1 MTEVAQRQA
10 TSLVS
15 ENILGDTDMTLID
28 RRGLL
33 LAAGAALGAGPVF
46 AQPAE
51 TIADNPLATTA
62 ANQAAT
68 FRNQDRTRPVRAIRA
83 GRQVRPLPPHAR
95 TLAGLTFKSA
105 GKTRT
110 VDSYMARRRTAG
122 LLVLKRGE
130 VALERY
136 GLGNG
141 PESRWTSFS
150 TAKSMTSTLAGA
162 ALNDGAIRSLDD
174 TVAQYLPR
182 LAGTAYQDVSIRNLL
197 RMASGVAWTE
207 DYDPTGKSDIAALG
221 LALAAQKPGAVLDL
235 MASRPRAAPQGSVFN
250 YSTGESCLLGAVVSA
265 ATGRP
270 LADYFAEK
278 VWGPAGMEADGY
290 WQLESPGGLELGG
303 MGVGARLRDFGR
315 FGQFFLEEGEAGGRQ
330 PLPQGWRDL
339 AGQPDAEA
347 TGFGKLEKGYP
358 LGYGYQWWVFP
369 REAGSPHDGAFTAQ
383 GIFGQFIYVNPREQ
397 VVAVVWSAWRSAWQT
412 DSEFETYDLLAAAVE
427 ALRA

>member
-1 MTEVAQRQA
+1 
-10 TSLVS
+10 
-15 ENILGDTDMTLID
+15 MTLID

-33 LAAGAALGAGPVF
+33 LAAGAALGAGRAF
-46 AQPAE
+46 AQPSEA
-51 TIADNPLATTA
+51 IADNPLATTA

-68 FRNQDRTRPVRAIRA
+68 FRNQDLARPVRAIRA
-83 GRQVRPLPPHAR
+83 GRQPRPLPPHAR
-95 TLAGLTFKSA
+95 SLAGMTFKS
-105 GKTRT
+105 GDRT
-110 VDSYMARRRTAG
+110 VGIDDYMTRRRTTG
-122 LLVLKRGE
+122 LLVLKKGE

-162 ALNDGAIRSLDD
+162 ALHDGAIRSLDD
-174 TVAQYLPR
+174 TVSRYLPR
-182 LAGTAYQDVSIRNLL
+182 MAGTAYQDVTVRNLL

-221 LALAAQKPGAVLDL
+221 AALATRRPGAVLDL

-270 LADYFAEK
+270 LADYYAEK

-290 WQLESPGGLELGG
+290 WQLESPGGLDLGG
-303 MGVGARLRDFGR
+303 MGVSARLRDFGR
-315 FGQFFLEEGEAGGRQ
+315 FGQFILEDGEAGGQRL
-330 PLPQGWRDL
+330 LPQGWRDL
-339 AGQPDAEA
+339 AGQPDAES

-358 LGYGYQWWVFP
+358 LGYGYQWWVLP
-369 REAGSPHDGAFTAQ
+369 RKAGSAHDGAFTAQ
-383 GIFGQFIYVNPREQ
+383 GIFGQFVYVNPREQ
-397 VVAVVWSAWRSAWQT
+397 VVAVVWSAWRSAWQA

>member
-1 MTEVAQRQA
+1 
-10 TSLVS
+10 
-15 ENILGDTDMTLID
+15 MTLID

-33 LAAGAALGAGPVF
+33 LAAGAALGAGRAF
-46 AQPAE
+46 AEPRE
-51 TIADNPLATTA
+51 TIAENPLATTP

-68 FRNQDRTRPVRAIRA
+68 FRNQDLARPVRAIRA
-83 GRQVRPLPPHAR
+83 GRRPRPLPPHAR
-95 TLAGLTFKSA
+95 SLAGLTFKS
-105 GKTRT
+105 GERT
-110 VDSYMARRRTAG
+110 LDVEAYMTRRRTTG
-122 LLVLKRGE
+122 LLVLKQGE

-162 ALNDGAIRSLDD
+162 ALHDGAIRSLDD

-182 LAGTAYQDVSIRNLL
+182 MAGTAYQDVTLRNLL

-207 DYDPTGKSDIAALG
+207 DYDPTGNSDIAALG
-221 LALAAQKPGAVLDL
+221 GALATRRPGAVLEL

-265 ATGRP
+265 ATGRR
-270 LADYFAEK
+270 LAEYYAEK
-278 VWGPAGMEADGY
+278 VWKPAGMEADGY

-303 MGVGARLRDFGR
+303 MGVSARLRDFGR
-315 FGQFFLEEGEAGGRQ
+315 FGQFILEDGVEGGQRR
-330 PLPQGWRDL
+330 LPQGWRDL
-339 AGQPDAEA
+339 AGQPDAES

-358 LGYGYQWWVFP
+358 LGYGYQWWVLP
-369 REAGSPHDGAFTAQ
+369 RKAGGAHDGAFTAQ
-383 GIFGQFIYVNPREQ
+383 GIFGQFVYVNPREQ
-397 VVAVVWSAWRSAWQT
+397 AVAVVWSAWRSAWET

>member
-1 MTEVAQRQA
+1 
-10 TSLVS
+10 
-15 ENILGDTDMTLID
+15 MTLID

-33 LAAGAALGAGPVF
+33 LAAGAALGPGRVF
-46 AQPAE
+46 AQPRE
-51 TIADNPLATTA
+51 TIAENPLDTTA

-68 FRNQDRTRPVRAIRA
+68 FRNQDLARPVRPIRA
-83 GRQVRPLPPHAR
+83 GRRPRPLPPHAR
-95 TLAGLTFKSA
+95 SLAGLTFQA
-105 GKTRT
+105 GERT
-110 VDSYMARRRTAG
+110 LDVEAYMTRRRTTG

-162 ALNDGAIRSLDD
+162 ALHDGAIRSLDD

-182 LAGTAYQDVSIRNLL
+182 MAGTAYQDVTLRNLL
-197 RMASGVAWTE
+197 RMSSGVAWTE

-221 LALAAQKPGAVLDL
+221 GALATRRPGAVLDL

-265 ATGRP
+265 ATGRR
-270 LADYFAEK
+270 LADYYAEK
-278 VWGPAGMEADGY
+278 VWKPAGMEADGY

-303 MGVGARLRDFGR
+303 MGVSARLRDFGR
-315 FGQFFLEEGEAGGRQ
+315 FGQFILEDGVAGGQRR
-330 PLPQGWRDL
+330 LPQGWRNL
-339 AGQPDAEA
+339 AGQPDAES

-358 LGYGYQWWVFP
+358 LGYGYQWWVLP
-369 REAGSPHDGAFTAQ
+369 RKAGSAHDGAFTAQ
-383 GIFGQFIYVNPREQ
+383 GIFGQFVYVNPREQ
-397 VVAVVWSAWRSAWQT
+397 VVAVVWSAWRSAWET